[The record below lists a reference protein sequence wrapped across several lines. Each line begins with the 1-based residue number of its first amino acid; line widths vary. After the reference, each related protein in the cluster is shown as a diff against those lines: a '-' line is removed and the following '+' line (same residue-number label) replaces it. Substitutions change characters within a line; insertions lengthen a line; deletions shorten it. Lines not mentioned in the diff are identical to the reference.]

1 MGIHSEMKSAVY
13 SLFLHYGYGSC
24 PCRKIGE
31 DFGEVRMGNEHLAQ
45 DDLTQFYAHVDTPI
59 GNEQQEDYAFLL
71 RFSEPVTAFMQ
82 YFGEDNT
89 DSSDSFV
96 DDVIIT
102 PSHRISGD
110 PYTFNVNGLVENG
123 NVAMDAWY
131 CESSEDIENVAAA
144 CFSDGQSAQD
154 EENNEGSG
162 DETEEPQWDCDTY
175 TRCVVKFNTEM
186 TIGNARSACD
196 AHNGVLPFA
205 PKNDEEN
212 LELAMIGSTWL
223 NFWVN
228 DKIDMKYDNFERRQ
242 RAYLNAEQGGVW
254 EIRHGTETADFFCV
268 EKETDGCP
276 NIFHSTVRGADLFNQ
291 GAGVWR
297 KKADSAFR
305 QFDENTA
312 EEFAAGHKFP
322 LGTVFQYKCGQKL
335 ANYKPWR
342 RNSKMVQIKCVRM
355 NNGDFDYVECN
366 NRKCDSFDRFAW
378 FNEKLFKQRNGKSQ
392 FFC

>member
-1 MGIHSEMKSAVY
+1 MGISQCEMKSAVY
-13 SLFLHYGYGSC
+13 SLLLHYGYGSC

-45 DDLTQFYAHVDTPI
+45 DDLTQFHAHVDTPI
-59 GNEQQEDYAFLL
+59 GNEQREDYAFLL

-82 YFGEDNT
+82 FFGEVNADN
-89 DSSDSFV
+89 SDSFV

-102 PSHRISGD
+102 PLHRISGD

-123 NVAMDAWY
+123 NVEMDAWY

-154 EENNEGSG
+154 QESNEGSG
-162 DETEEPQWDCDTY
+162 DETDEPQWECDTY
-175 TRCVVKFNTEM
+175 TRCVVKFNTAM
-186 TIGNARSACD
+186 TIGNARAACD
-196 AHNGVLPFA
+196 AHNGALPFP

-242 RAYLNAEQGGVW
+242 RAYLNAEEGGVW

-268 EKETDGCP
+268 EKKPMDVQ
-276 NIFHSTVRGADLFNQ
+276 IFSIQQSGEPICSIRAQ
-291 GAGVWR
+291 
-297 KKADSAFR
+297 
-305 QFDENTA
+305 
-312 EEFAAGHKFP
+312 EFGGKNRIV
-322 LGTVFQYKCGQKL
+322 LSGSLTKTL
-335 ANYKPWR
+335 R
-342 RNSKMVQIKCVRM
+342 RNSPSVINFPSALCSSTNVTKNSPITSR
-355 NNGDFDYVECN
+355 GVEP
-366 NRKCDSFDRFAW
+366 RKW
-378 FNEKLFKQRNGKSQ
+378 
-392 FFC
+392 

>member
-144 CFSDGQSAQD
+144 CFSDGQSA
-154 EENNEGSG
+154 
-162 DETEEPQWDCDTY
+162 
-175 TRCVVKFNTEM
+175 
-186 TIGNARSACD
+186 
-196 AHNGVLPFA
+196 H
-205 PKNDEEN
+205 DEEN

-242 RAYLNAEQGGVW
+242 RAYLNAEEGGVW